1 MKQTKRLEKLLK
13 EYSGGLKR
21 FNAEELN
28 EASYTYA
35 VRKLLEENK
44 ALLTQKQSE
53 ELEKLDNQAVSL
65 WEKLKGKQEKGLFYL
80 ELLVKDFASKSTKIA
95 V

>member
-1 MKQTKRLEKLLK
+1 MK

-65 WEKLKGKQEKGLFYL
+65 WEKLKGEQEKGLFYL